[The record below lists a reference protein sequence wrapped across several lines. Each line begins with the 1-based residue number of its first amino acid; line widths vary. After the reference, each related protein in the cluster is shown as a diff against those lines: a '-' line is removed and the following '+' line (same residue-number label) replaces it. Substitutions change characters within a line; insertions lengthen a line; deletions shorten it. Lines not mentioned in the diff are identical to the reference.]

1 VTHLTQYGRAPV
13 AGSHCRHAAT
23 LVELIM
29 GITVAMIVITLAVAH
44 ITRHQRAYSAVASA
58 LDLRTRLRDGS
69 DILTADLRG
78 ISAVGDSLL
87 VASDT
92 AVEFYSA
99 IGTSTLC
106 TTPAPD
112 RATLPP
118 DTLPSGRIL
127 STWLAAPDVGDD
139 LLVFTDSPPA
149 PARWQR
155 GRITSVATVPTPV
168 GCPLS
173 AALLTAGDVAGAGR
187 SYELTFTPPASVNP
201 TRGAPVRVVRRVR
214 YSVYRSGDNKW
225 YLGYRRCSG
234 ACSVIQPVSGP
245 YEGDTALPISFRY
258 FTHDGSELVGQG
270 PSADVRRVDI
280 VSRAVYTRP
289 FQLPGMPSPLLH
301 DSTVTSLTLRN
312 RR

>member
-1 VTHLTQYGRAPV
+1 
-13 AGSHCRHAAT
+13 
-23 LVELIM
+23 M

-69 DILTADLRG
+69 DIVAAELRG
-78 ISAVGDSLL
+78 ISAVGDSLI

-106 TTPAPD
+106 TMPAPD
-112 RATLPP
+112 RVTLPP

-127 STWLAAPDVGDD
+127 SAWLAAPDVGDD
-139 LLVFTDSPPA
+139 IFVFTDSPPA

-155 GRITSVATVPTPV
+155 GRITSVATVLTPV

-187 SYELTFTPPASVNP
+187 SY
-201 TRGAPVRVVRRVR
+201 
-214 YSVYRSGDNKW
+214 
-225 YLGYRRCSG
+225 
-234 ACSVIQPVSGP
+234 
-245 YEGDTALPISFRY
+245 
-258 FTHDGSELVGQG
+258 
-270 PSADVRRVDI
+270 
-280 VSRAVYTRP
+280 
-289 FQLPGMPSPLLH
+289 
-301 DSTVTSLTLRN
+301 
-312 RR
+312 

>member
-1 VTHLTQYGRAPV
+1 MTS
-13 AGSHCRHAAT
+13 SHCRRAAT

-29 GITVAMIVITLAVAH
+29 GVAVATIVITLAVAQ
-44 ITRHQRAYSAVASA
+44 ITRHQHAYSAVASA

-78 ISAVGDSLL
+78 VSAVGDSLL

-106 TTPAPD
+106 TTPAPG
-112 RATLPP
+112 RVTLPP

-127 STWLAAPDVGDD
+127 SAWLAAPEVGDGI
-139 LLVFTDSPPA
+139 LVFADSPPA

-173 AALLTAGDVAGAGR
+173 AALLTAGDVAGAGH
-187 SYELTFTPPASVNP
+187 SYELTFAPSASVIA

-234 ACSVIQPVSGP
+234 ACTVIQPVSGP
-245 YEGDTALPISFRY
+245 YEGGTDLPLSFRY
-258 FTHDGSELVGQG
+258 FTRDGVGLVGQG
-270 PSADVRRVDI
+270 PSGDVGRVDV
-280 VSRAVYTRP
+280 VSRAVYVRP
-289 FQLPGMPSPLLH
+289 FQLPGMPSPLLR
-301 DSTVTSLTLRN
+301 DSTVTSLALRN
-312 RR
+312 QR